1 MTDPFAPDLTESPEA
16 LEFLT
21 LEDLNRMV
29 SNVLRDAFSTPLWVL
44 AEVSEVR
51 AHTNGF
57 CYLTLVQKKER
68 SQTPCA
74 RASALIMPFTYPLL
88 RSRFISQTGTDLAP
102 GMKLL
107 AQVKVEFHVSFG
119 YQLQIVD
126 IDPSYTLGDVAR
138 RRREIIAALEADGV
152 MELNKSLFLPRL
164 LSRIAIVSSPTA
176 AGYEDFLN
184 QLSHS
189 PFGFRTKLFPAI
201 MQGERVEES
210 IVGALDAIAAEA
222 DAWDVVVI
230 IRGGGATSDLSGF
243 DSYELAS
250 NVAQFPLPVLTG
262 IGHERDDTVIDLVAH
277 TRLKTPTAVAVFLI
291 DSRRREAD
299 ALEDLCQRLLNRARF
314 PLEQAKGQLGALR
327 LRLSKSVMPLMV
339 AHHNALWRAKNL
351 TRTVARE
358 NLQHRVSALR
368 DCVSE
373 LRFSARSCCQREA
386 SRLQRLEQRLL
397 PAVRRRLEHEQER
410 LRLAERQVA
419 LASPERMLKLGFS
432 ITTCR
437 GKVVREAS
445 ELIPGDILVTHF
457 AQGTAES
464 RVTTTQSKPNE
475 PKTDRAEV

>member
-314 PLEQAKGQLGALR
+314 PLEQAKGQLGTLR

-351 TRTVARE
+351 TRIIDSLAPLRE
-358 NLQHRVSALR
+358 RT
-368 DCVSE
+368 
-373 LRFSARSCCQREA
+373 
-386 SRLQRLEQRLL
+386 
-397 PAVRRRLEHEQER
+397 
-410 LRLAERQVA
+410 
-419 LASPERMLKLGFS
+419 FS
-432 ITTCR
+432 IVFQPCGTACR
-437 GKVVREAS
+437 NSVSPPAPVVRERRCVCSVWSSAFSRLFAAAWNMSKNAFAS
-445 ELIPGDILVTHF
+445 PSVKWRWQVRKGCSNWASPSQL
-457 AQGTAES
+457 AEERS
-464 RVTTTQSKPNE
+464 CVRHPN
-475 PKTDRAEV
+475 